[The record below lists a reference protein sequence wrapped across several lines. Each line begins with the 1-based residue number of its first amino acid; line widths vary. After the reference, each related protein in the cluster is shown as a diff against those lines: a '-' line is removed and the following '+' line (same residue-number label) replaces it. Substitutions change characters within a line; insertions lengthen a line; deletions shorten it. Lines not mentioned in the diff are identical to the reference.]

1 MIVSVIFFARGGT
14 TMNKVY
20 YDTGMTELPSNCVEC
35 KMVLCTIPTKKNRP
49 EEIKKEYV
57 TKRPKSC
64 PLVEV

>member
-1 MIVSVIFFARGGT
+1 MMVSAIFFVRGGT

-35 KMVLCTIPTKKNRP
+35 KMVLCTIPTKKSRP

>member
-1 MIVSVIFFARGGT
+1 MMVSVICFVRGG
-14 TMNKVY
+14 MIMSNVY

-57 TKRPKSC
+57 TKRPKTC